1 MEETQQKKEERAY
14 SQCNSVEYKA
24 QLVDKVS
31 IAHREFM
38 SAINEL
44 WECDRVLCI
53 STFTFLDMMAAGI
66 MMQRMNAVKD
76 ELGKEVQKD
85 NSAE

>member
-1 MEETQQKKEERAY
+1 
-14 SQCNSVEYKA
+14 
-24 QLVDKVS
+24 
-31 IAHREFM
+31 M